1 MNVTYNKKPAIMRR
15 NGRLVYGDKYGKRI
29 ASKIYLFNYNNYY
42 NRKLKI
48 LTESE
53 LSQNIYAQENIN
65 FIKSDGIT
73 TSQVSSPV

>member
-1 MNVTYNKKPAIMRR
+1 MNVTYNNKPAIMRR
-15 NGRLVYGDKYGKRI
+15 NGQVVLGGIDKGKRI

-53 LSQNIYAQENIN
+53 LSQNIFSQDNIN
-65 FIKSDGIT
+65 FIKADGIN
-73 TSQVSSPV
+73 TSQVIN